1 MGCTRTTE
9 EDMCEFAEMVAAKV
23 EFGEWKT
30 YPDGSIY
37 NSFGKEVLPRY
48 EIPMEHHRF
57 TAMPPKSIEHLADAG
72 YGALT

>member
-9 EDMCEFAEMVAAKV
+9 EDMCEFTEMVAQK
-23 EFGEWKT
+23 EKSGEWKS

-37 NSFGKEVLPRY
+37 DSFGNEILPRN
-48 EIPMEHHRF
+48 EIPTEHHRF